1 MAPSLSNHTVRES
14 IGFVHASQDMPWL
27 SHETVQNGRIVLEGQ
42 ITKGRNELGAQVIS
56 AGDGTDKLEGSEAFY
71 RSRGER

>member
-14 IGFVHASQDMPWL
+14 VGSVHASQDMPWL

-42 ITKGRNELGAQVIS
+42 LMTKV
-56 AGDGTDKLEGSEAFY
+56 
-71 RSRGER
+71 